1 MFIKVKK
8 SQQITTFQADISFED
23 DFKFDLNDTPI
34 KDSLNR
40 VIKNRIILSLKER
53 KTFKEHLEYVKMW
66 VEETVSL
73 LEEET
78 LSIEDTG
85 VLSSRFK
92 QQFSL
97 IFKELI

>member
-40 VIKNRIILSLKER
+40 VIKNRIVSILKGA
-53 KTFKEHLEYVKMW
+53 KN
-66 VEETVSL
+66 
-73 LEEET
+73 
-78 LSIEDTG
+78 I
-85 VLSSRFK
+85 
-92 QQFSL
+92 
-97 IFKELI
+97 